1 MNSKKK
7 GKKEKRKERKK
18 NHIQVN
24 LKIIK
29 IHIKKNN
36 CFYQATPSHI
46 RFTTPTPH
54 PHSPP
59 KKKEEEKK
67 MKSRNSANKRQF

>member
-29 IHIKKNN
+29 NSYIKKNN
-36 CFYQATPSHI
+36 CFY
-46 RFTTPTPH
+46 
-54 PHSPP
+54 
-59 KKKEEEKK
+59 
-67 MKSRNSANKRQF
+67 